1 MSYLESKSIS
11 TNLVDVYV
19 YKFMLGVRCVGL
31 WAVGCLCVNKLLLFT
46 DIARLHPLPYPLTLT
61 ASPAPGEGVTH
72 NFFHQNDHKGC

>member
-1 MSYLESKSIS
+1 MVLESVHYVTECRVLNKSIS

-46 DIARLHPLPYPLTLT
+46 DERY
-61 ASPAPGEGVTH
+61 
-72 NFFHQNDHKGC
+72 